1 MDSLPED
8 ACIGL
13 QRPEP
18 HITRSS
24 NKTLTNS
31 TGALHGQAQRISFF
45 LEKAH
50 LSPPSRIKS
59 STTVPI
65 LGPQPSSATNVERAR
80 LLITQQSGYK
90 VPEKHLRHKW
100 LPQSRQEKSNR
111 DTDCPKKHDV
121 ALAFDKLLS
130 HTPKVPSETAQAVL
144 SLAPDTS
151 LYELW
156 RHFQD
161 PQFED
166 RMGSRLKRMTS
177 RLGRSH
183 PSVALD
189 APWRWFTSMIE
200 TEDIAY
206 IRLMCQTALKQEALD
221 WILGNTLLKHSL
233 DVIELLLGYGAVAS
247 THREN
252 VRKRL
257 RQDGL
262 ALASLLLAA
271 PEAMS
276 TEAWQYSIAPYKDG
290 PSDVLLLCLAHRPD
304 VVCGTLML
312 KALASGDF
320 PATAMILAYADS
332 NEDFRDVR
340 HDACRL
346 AIRIDSPQRRHDFF
360 MLLVESGCVEDTLV
374 LREELMRNVVS
385 RHLPLVKLLTG
396 AGIPVD
402 VDPNNVFSRAIMHM
416 DFEVLELIVNGKFS
430 SVISPLLELIPSS
443 ASEHDMLYLLDLLS
457 PMALTGEPLNLHLV
471 RAVEQKHVRLVGKLL
486 EAGAS
491 VEYNKASAIL
501 TAVLRADLDT
511 LDILL
516 QGEISPEVILGPIDA
531 AMTLT
536 SNSSRLQVMQALLKK
551 GVPAWGLGIPL
562 RIAVFAEA
570 SVDLEL
576 VQLLLYHKAPVDAD
590 DSHTEGSIS
599 SAARRGNVRLLEM
612 LCDAGPRI
620 KIVSEAVPVAFKAMT
635 NCGNEVAQ
643 SMIKILLGKGARGTH
658 LHETLLCAA
667 EKDQALDIVRLLVK
681 NGAKADYNSGACF
694 ALAIKS
700 GASNLL
706 KILCQNCPPAR
717 ECLSSILPTAI
728 CETHYNLPAL
738 DLLLSSTSS
747 ATTVLNQAWVP
758 GLLEDNPNI
767 ATIIPCFLR
776 HGLDVD
782 VHDGLLLQ
790 RVIERRETDLLRK
803 ILDANPSMKSLRSA
817 FSAAIG
823 HEVESIDVCALEL
836 LLEKA
841 ETAEIG
847 QSEAL
852 AECTHLALAGD
863 SEGLKFLLRHGARVD
878 HNDGLALVLA
888 AEAGSSDTIKLLLAS
903 KPASSSIKRACL
915 AVESS
920 RLSTTQKSGIF
931 SLLLNANGGLSI
943 GDTSNLLSE
952 CVVHGQ
958 ENAQLAKLLLVRG
971 ADTSFV
977 TLKRAMIRASP
988 ELIVAMVELLE
999 DRDTLVKLFKEARTT
1014 LVNYEKAFSI
1024 FRSLLDKDV
1033 SLGNPLSTNDKSEA
1047 LLDLLSATD
1056 RDNTSLMKLLL
1067 RHGALIG
1074 YRNGN
1079 AFRRA
1084 LVSNAIHTVKLFIE
1098 YIDDDSVAGVAFA
1111 HATAAPLRDQDKR
1124 LEIYRSLLRYN
1135 IRGESLDDAL
1145 RKTLREKSPS
1155 HPILQLLLDT
1165 GANPHKENA
1174 MCFISTARAGREA
1187 EFRLLSRYAK
1197 LKVVLP
1203 ALLTGLEQ
1211 ENQVV
1216 KWFQICLKENHTAK
1230 IRDQNYLLFHCL
1242 HKFPLGTQLLKFLL
1256 DNGVSASATQ
1266 SCSILEG
1273 LALENCTALIWAI
1286 LREPRIGS
1294 STILALIAEGGR
1306 KGSSQS

>member
-1 MDSLPED
+1 
-8 ACIGL
+8 
-13 QRPEP
+13 
-18 HITRSS
+18 
-24 NKTLTNS
+24 
-31 TGALHGQAQRISFF
+31 
-45 LEKAH
+45 
-50 LSPPSRIKS
+50 
-59 STTVPI
+59 
-65 LGPQPSSATNVERAR
+65 
-80 LLITQQSGYK
+80 
-90 VPEKHLRHKW
+90 
-100 LPQSRQEKSNR
+100 
-111 DTDCPKKHDV
+111 
-121 ALAFDKLLS
+121 
-130 HTPKVPSETAQAVL
+130 
-144 SLAPDTS
+144 
-151 LYELW
+151 
-156 RHFQD
+156 
-161 PQFED
+161 
-166 RMGSRLKRMTS
+166 
-177 RLGRSH
+177 
-183 PSVALD
+183 
-189 APWRWFTSMIE
+189 
-200 TEDIAY
+200 
-206 IRLMCQTALKQEALD
+206 
-221 WILGNTLLKHSL
+221 
-233 DVIELLLGYGAVAS
+233 
-247 THREN
+247 
-252 VRKRL
+252 
-257 RQDGL
+257 
-262 ALASLLLAA
+262 
-271 PEAMS
+271 
-276 TEAWQYSIAPYKDG
+276 
-290 PSDVLLLCLAHRPD
+290 
-304 VVCGTLML
+304 
-312 KALASGDF
+312 
-320 PATAMILAYADS
+320 
-332 NEDFRDVR
+332 
-340 HDACRL
+340 
-346 AIRIDSPQRRHDFF
+346 
-360 MLLVESGCVEDTLV
+360 
-374 LREELMRNVVS
+374 
-385 RHLPLVKLLTG
+385 
-396 AGIPVD
+396 
-402 VDPNNVFSRAIMHM
+402 
-416 DFEVLELIVNGKFS
+416 
-430 SVISPLLELIPSS
+430 
-443 ASEHDMLYLLDLLS
+443 
-457 PMALTGEPLNLHLV
+457 
-471 RAVEQKHVRLVGKLL
+471 
-486 EAGAS
+486 
-491 VEYNKASAIL
+491 
-501 TAVLRADLDT
+501 
-511 LDILL
+511 
-516 QGEISPEVILGPIDA
+516 
-531 AMTLT
+531 
-536 SNSSRLQVMQALLKK
+536 
-551 GVPAWGLGIPL
+551 
-562 RIAVFAEA
+562 
-570 SVDLEL
+570 
-576 VQLLLYHKAPVDAD
+576 
-590 DSHTEGSIS
+590 
-599 SAARRGNVRLLEM
+599 
-612 LCDAGPRI
+612 
-620 KIVSEAVPVAFKAMT
+620 
-635 NCGNEVAQ
+635 
-643 SMIKILLGKGARGTH
+643 
-658 LHETLLCAA
+658 
-667 EKDQALDIVRLLVK
+667 
-681 NGAKADYNSGACF
+681 
-694 ALAIKS
+694 
-700 GASNLL
+700 
-706 KILCQNCPPAR
+706 
-717 ECLSSILPTAI
+717 LSSILPTAI

-817 FSAAIG
+817 FNAAIG
-823 HEVESIDVCALEL
+823 REVESIDVCALEL

-1014 LVNYEKAFSI
+1014 LVNYEKAETAEIGQSEA
-1024 FRSLLDKDV
+1024 LA
-1033 SLGNPLSTNDKSEA
+1033 EA

-1124 LEIYRSLLRYN
+1124 REIYRSLLRYN

-1242 HKFPLGTQLLKFLL
+1242 HKFPLGTQLLKLLL